1 MVCEEDI
8 EFVDE
13 ALEHV
18 SPYNLHD
25 GKEYDTYFVSLCVQ
39 EVDNR
44 DRYRV
49 CIAQYL
55 VEDGAEERLYEVHSA
70 DRDVYLIKHHE
81 LLILPYKSVVCMR
94 VEV

>member
-8 EFVDE
+8 EFVD
-13 ALEHV
+13 AAREHV

-55 VEDGAEERLYEVHSA
+55 VEDGAEERRYEVHTA
-70 DRDVYLIKHHE
+70 GGHVYLEKHHQ
-81 LLILPYKSVVCMR
+81 LLILPYESVVCMQ